1 MTRRRTVLAST
12 VLGMI
17 GRFLT
22 RHWTAILAVA
32 VVGLAGFA
40 VYRLQS
46 GHGAQSIG
54 STAGGAAD
62 QIVPF
67 NPKRVVLEVFGESG
81 ATDQK
86 ATITYLDVNAT
97 PKRVDAVLPWT
108 YDDTTTVPAV
118 LTNIQ
123 AQTDGS
129 AVGCRI
135 TIDGTV
141 KVEQSSAGA
150 DAYVFCL
157 DKSG

>member
-1 MTRRRTVLAST
+1 MP
-12 VLGMI
+12 
-17 GRFLT
+17 F
-22 RHWTAILAVA
+22 A
-32 VVGLAGFA
+32 VVVIALAAFA
-40 VYRLQS
+40 VYRLQGSFGSHANS
-46 GHGAQSIG
+46 GTSGAMP
-54 STAGGAAD
+54 D

-67 NPKRVVLEVFGESG
+67 NPKRVQLEVFGVPG
-81 ATDQK
+81 AA

-97 PKRVDAVLPWT
+97 PQRVDTTLPWT
-108 YDDTTTVPAV
+108 YDDSTTVPAV

-135 TIDGTV
+135 TIDGVV
-141 KVEQSSAGA
+141 KVEQSSEGA

>member
-1 MTRRRTVLAST
+1 
-12 VLGMI
+12 MI
-17 GRFLT
+17 GRALA
-22 RHWTAILAVA
+22 RHWTVVLAV
-32 VVGLAGFA
+32 VVIALATFA
-40 VYRLQS
+40 VYRLQGSFGSHSDS
-46 GHGAQSIG
+46 GASGAMV
-54 STAGGAAD
+54 D

-67 NPKRVVLEVFGESG
+67 NPKRVVLEVFGVPG
-81 ATDQK
+81 AA

-97 PKRVDAVLPWT
+97 PQHVDATLPWT
-108 YDDTTTVPAV
+108 YQDSTTVPAV

-129 AVGCRI
+129 MVSCRI
-135 TIDGTV
+135 TIDGVV